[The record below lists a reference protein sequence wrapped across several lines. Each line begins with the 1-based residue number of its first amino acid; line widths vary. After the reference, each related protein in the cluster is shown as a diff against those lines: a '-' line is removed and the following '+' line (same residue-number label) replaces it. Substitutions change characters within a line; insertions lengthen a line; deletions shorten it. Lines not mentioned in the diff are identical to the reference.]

1 MKKRSEDPGVYWYTW
16 ERREWG
22 GGAVLSSSTC
32 DLELPLS
39 RSSFILKTDIVLK
52 YLTKFNLE

>member
-1 MKKRSEDPGVYWYTW
+1 MKKRSEDRGVYWYTR
-16 ERREWG
+16 ERREW

>member
-1 MKKRSEDPGVYWYTW
+1 MKKRSEDLGVYWTLG
-16 ERREWG
+16 RGGNG

-32 DLELPLS
+32 ALDLPLS

-52 YLTKFNLE
+52 YFTKFNLE

>member
-1 MKKRSEDPGVYWYTW
+1 MKKRSEDPGVYWYTR

-22 GGAVLSSSTC
+22 EGAVLSSSTC

-39 RSSFILKTDIVLK
+39 RSLFILKTDIVLK